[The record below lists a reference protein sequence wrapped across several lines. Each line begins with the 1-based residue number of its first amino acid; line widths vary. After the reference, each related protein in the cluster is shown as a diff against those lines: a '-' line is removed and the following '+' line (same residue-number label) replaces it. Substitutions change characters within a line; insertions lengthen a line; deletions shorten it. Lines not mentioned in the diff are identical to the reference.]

1 MSPADLLVRAIDRL
15 PAGEAEIDAL
25 AELGLPPGEVHPALV
40 AALQAGVLEIDRRG
54 EEEWVRRP
62 LDARLLDVLDRRGR
76 RRGLRWHTLER
87 LLHCATALRRLHLAT
102 ALGRQVD
109 AGRVERRG
117 ERFRRPRP

>member
-1 MSPADLLVRAIDRL
+1 MSAQQLARAIDRL
-15 PAGEAEIDAL
+15 PAGEVEVEQLD
-25 AELGLPPGEVHPALV
+25 ELGLPPDETHAALV
-40 AALQAGVLEIDRRG
+40 AALQAGVLELVRRG

-62 LDARLLDVLDRRGR
+62 LDARLLDVLDRRG
-76 RRGLRWHTLER
+76 LRWRTLER
-87 LLHCATALRRLHLAT
+87 LLHCATAPRRLQLAT